1 MKNEAIPKSTF
12 DFLSVLA
19 KNNNREWFLENKDA
33 YLRELQN
40 MILFADNLLSK
51 MRTHDTIETNSG
63 KESLYRIFKDIRF
76 SKDKTPY
83 RTNWSGGFRRATK
96 EKRGGYIF
104 HLEMGNS
111 YLAGGFF
118 NPNAQDLKRIR
129 QDIDT
134 NHLEWQTLL
143 NSSSIGSTFGQL
155 SGSQLKTSP
164 KGFSK
169 DHPAIDLLCHKQF
182 ILKHTFTDQEVLS
195 VDFTALVNETFKKL
209 RPFFDHM
216 SEILTTDANGIST
229 V

>member
-1 MKNEAIPKSTF
+1 MKNESIPKSAF
-12 DFLSVLA
+12 DFLAVLE
-19 KNNNREWFLENKDA
+19 KNNNREWFVENKDA
-33 YLRELQN
+33 YLRELQH
-40 MILFADNLLSK
+40 MTLFTDNLLSK
-51 MRTHDTIETNSG
+51 MRAHDTIETNSG
-63 KESLYRIFKDIRF
+63 KESLYRIFKDVRF

-96 EKRGGYIF
+96 QKRGGYIF

-134 NHLEWQTLL
+134 NHLEWKTLL
-143 NSSSIGSTFGQL
+143 NSSSIRDIFGQL

-169 DHPAIDLLCHKQF
+169 DHPAIDLLCYKQF

-195 VDFTALVNETFKKL
+195 VHFATLVNESFKKL
-209 RPFFDHM
+209 RPFFDQM
-216 SEILTTDANGIST
+216 SEILTTDANGVST
-229 V
+229 L

>member
-1 MKNEAIPKSTF
+1 MKNESIPKSAF

-19 KNNNREWFLENKDA
+19 ENNNREWFLENKDV
-33 YLRELQN
+33 YLRELQH
-40 MILFADNLLSK
+40 MIAFADTLLEM
-51 MRTHDTIETNSG
+51 MRVHDTIETNSG
-63 KESLYRIFKDIRF
+63 KESLYRIFKDVRF

-83 RTNWSGGFRRATK
+83 RTNWSGGLRRATK

-134 NHLEWQTLL
+134 NHVEWKTLL
-143 NSSSIGSTFGQL
+143 NSSSLRNTFGQL
-155 SGSQLKTSP
+155 SGSKLKTCP

-169 DHPAIDLLCHKQF
+169 DHPGIDLLCYKQF

-195 VDFTALVNETFKKL
+195 AHFSTLVNETFKKL

-216 SEILTTDANGIST
+216 SEILTTDANGVST
-229 V
+229 L